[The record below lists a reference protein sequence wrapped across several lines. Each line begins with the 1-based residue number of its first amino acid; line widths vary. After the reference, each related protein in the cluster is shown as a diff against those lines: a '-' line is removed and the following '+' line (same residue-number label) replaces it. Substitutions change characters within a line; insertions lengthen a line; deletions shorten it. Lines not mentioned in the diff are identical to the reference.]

1 MEDLLHNCLLIFGR
15 IITILPLLL
24 FITLFMGRR
33 SIGELPVFD
42 YLVIITLGAVAG
54 ADIADPSIRH
64 LETGF
69 AIIAIGLL
77 QRLIGRL
84 KISKRK
90 FGKLITFE
98 PVIVIH
104 KGKFLSANLKKYH
117 YSIDNILQMLR
128 DKQVFD
134 VQYVELG
141 ILEGNGMLSVQL
153 KPAQLPATKGD
164 LNISGSSSQIAFP
177 VIVEGT
183 VYREVLERF
192 DVDQDWLDSE
202 LSRLG
207 ISRLQEIFFASIS
220 PEKELHISL
229 KNEQAHSIPSLYH

>member
-1 MEDLLHNCLLIFGR
+1 MEEFLHNSLIISGR

-77 QRLIGRL
+77 QRLIGKL

-104 KGKFLSANLKKYH
+104 KGKFLSANLKRNH

-134 VQYVELG
+134 VRYVELG
-141 ILEGNGMLSVQL
+141 VLEGNGMLSVQL
-153 KPAQLPATKGD
+153 TSSEQPVTKGD
-164 LNISGSSSQIAFP
+164 IHLSGNPGKIAFP
-177 VIVEGT
+177 LVMEGKL
-183 VYREVLERF
+183 YPKVLEQF
-192 DVDQDWLDSE
+192 GLDQAWFEQE
-202 LSRLG
+202 LSRVG
-207 ISRLQEIFFASIS
+207 ISQLEEIFFASIS
-220 PEKELHISL
+220 PQRELHISK
-229 KNEQAHSIPSLYH
+229 KNENLQSIPPMYH

>member
-1 MEDLLHNCLLIFGR
+1 MEDLLHNCLLIAGR

-77 QRLIGRL
+77 QRAIGKL
-84 KISKRK
+84 KITKRR

-104 KGKFLSANLKKYH
+104 KGRFLSANLKRYH

-134 VQYVELG
+134 VRYVELG
-141 ILEGNGMLSVQL
+141 VLEGNGMLSVQL
-153 KPAQLPATKGD
+153 MPSQMPATKGD
-164 LNISGSSSQIAFP
+164 LNVEGSAQIAFP
-177 VIVEGT
+177 VVVEGA

-192 DVDQDWLDSE
+192 GLDQGWLDQE

-207 ISRLQEIFFASIS
+207 ISGVQDIFYASIS
-220 PEKELHISL
+220 PGKELHISL
-229 KNEQAHSIPSLYH
+229 KNEQEPSLPPLYH